1 MPLVIK
7 ARKRNDP
14 VLRSPTAKLNK
25 FEQEI
30 FDIYSKA
37 LSSMP
42 KDLDN
47 EKVIRAIRQAIE
59 SRSPNAG
66 AVAFQWGDFVS
77 SLDATVPKLAQQLAT
92 SANISAAALPKNIRF
107 ESSFTAQDPRAIAW
121 AQQRAGARI
130 LGITQETQKA
140 VAETIARSLRTQIN
154 REEVINNIT
163 QVVGL
168 DSRQARA
175 LGNFYEKNLL
185 KLLEQG
191 ETYEKAVKIV
201 TKLGKEYRE
210 RLLVQ
215 RATRI
220 ARTETIAAANAG
232 RMLSWVE
239 ADELGLL
246 PAGSEKRWK
255 TATDERTCPVCGPM
269 HNVTIDWEG
278 VFSTGDTMPPNHPN
292 CRCTAV
298 IVPAEPTFL
307 KTVEKRYYRFAD
319 GEKTWRNYDYKW
331 RKIAN
336 EMKDR
341 IGKCQRCGS
350 KSDLTVDHKK
360 RLKDGGAK
368 YDRKNL
374 RVLCRSCNGKLA
386 RLGTKL
392 RKSNNSWLLA
402 KHAPGKHDQKTH
414 GRSGGAGGGPKN
426 IDTSKSP
433 GTATLPNGKTF
444 DLWENV
450 NWIDDKDGVDNQG
463 IERGAG
469 LVFDNLNKD
478 QALLNPDECDD
489 YMTEVLEKYGYGNRV
504 FSTSKDGDK
513 QFRGKS
519 GSKDNKIEAAI
530 AAGVTSTLPDSSPFK
545 DKDIPVF
552 VVRARGTTKVSL
564 LHEAAHMMEGSWKL
578 KPQSPERE
586 RAGGGHSLRWY
597 STWIGLLEAEGFNQ
611 QANLLRFSIG
621 TTDNKGV
628 LGD

>member
-1 MPLVIK
+1 MK

-30 FDIYSKA
+30 FDIYSQA
-37 LSSMP
+37 LSNMP

-47 EKVIRAIRQAIE
+47 NTVIRALREAVEAGNPMDGAI
-59 SRSPNAG
+59 
-66 AVAFQWGDFVS
+66 AFQWRDFIT
-77 SLDATVPKLAQQLAT
+77 SLDKTIPKLAQQVA
-92 SANISAAALPKNIRF
+92 SAANVSAKSLPKRIRI

-130 LGITQETQKA
+130 LGITKETQKA
-140 VAETIARSLRTQIN
+140 VAETIARSLKTQLK
-154 REEVINNIT
+154 REEVIDRIT
-163 QVVGL
+163 KIVGL
-168 DSRQARA
+168 DARQAKA
-175 LGNFYEKNLL
+175 LGNFYENNLND
-185 KLLEQG
+185 LLEQG
-191 ETYEKAVKIV
+191 FGYEEAVRVV
-201 TKLGKEYRE
+201 TKLSKEYRE
-210 RLLVQ
+210 RLLIQ

-220 ARTETIAAANAG
+220 ARTETLAAANAG
-232 RMLSWVE
+232 RILSWQE
-239 ADELGLL
+239 ADEQGLL
-246 PAGSEKRWK
+246 PVGSQKRYK
-255 TATDERTCPVCGPM
+255 TAQDERTCSICGPL
-269 HNVTIDWEG
+269 HNLTIPWESA
-278 VFSTGDTMPPNHPN
+278 FPTGDSMPPTHPN

-298 IVPAEPTFL
+298 IVPADPVFE
-307 KTVEKRYYRFAD
+307 KVVEKRYYRFAD
-319 GEKTWRNYDYKW
+319 GEETWRNYDYRW

-336 EMKDR
+336 EMKRR

-374 RVLCRSCNGKLA
+374 RVLCRSCNGRA
-386 RLGTKL
+386 SRLGTKL
-392 RKSNNSWLLA
+392 RKEAEPWWLA

-414 GRSGGAGGGPKN
+414 GRSGGTSGTPKN
-426 IDTSKSP
+426 IDTNKPSGS
-433 GTATLPNGKTF
+433 ATLPNGETF

-478 QALLNPDECDD
+478 QSLLNPDECDK
-489 YMTEVLEKYGYGNRV
+489 YMTEVLDKYGYGNRF
-504 FSTSKDGDK
+504 FSTNKDGDK
-513 QFRGKS
+513 VFGSQS
-519 GSKDNKIEAAI
+519 GSKGSQVEAAI
-530 AAGVTSTLPDSSPFK
+530 AAGVTSSLPDGSPFK
-545 DKDIPVF
+545 NKDIPVF
-552 VVRARGTTKVSL
+552 VVRPRGTTKISL

-597 STWIGLLEAEGFNQ
+597 STWLGLLEAEGFNQ

-628 LGD
+628 LSD